1 MTDSLASSHCPISTL
16 PASTSTG
23 LALANPGEGVAPL
36 PAPAS
41 ALPEFEVL
49 YDQYFRFVWTSAR
62 RLGVGAEAIDDL
74 VQEVFIVIHAKL
86 STVRQPESLRSWIYG
101 IVRRTVSSHRRSGG
115 KIRDAFLV
123 PADEISVP
131 ARDPS
136 PLEAAEQSSQLKLLA
151 SLLAGLSAVKR
162 EVFILAELEEMSVPE
177 IAAALEIPLNTAYS
191 RLRHARQEFET
202 ALARRTT
209 ADEKRGSK

>member
-1 MTDSLASSHCPISTL
+1 
-16 PASTSTG
+16 
-23 LALANPGEGVAPL
+23 LALAVPEPDVAPL
-36 PAPAS
+36 SAPAS
-41 ALPEFEVL
+41 ALPEFEAV

-62 RLGVGAEAIDDL
+62 RLGVCTEAIDDL

-115 KIRDAFLV
+115 KDQGVFLV
-123 PADEISVP
+123 PVEEGALAAHE
-131 ARDPS
+131 PS
-136 PLEAAEQSSQLKLLA
+136 PLEVAERSSQLELLSA
-151 SLLAGLSAVKR
+151 LLAGLSDVKR

-191 RLRHARQEFET
+191 RLRHARHEFET
-202 ALARRTT
+202 ALARRT
-209 ADEKRGSK
+209 AASKKRGLE